1 MSRQFALLRTLLCAL
16 LCVLGTQALAKNID
30 IAFLESKPKG
40 LARDFYI
47 WRFLSEEST
56 SLQDALKAYELIHRK
71 TPKLKAL
78 LEKKGMPNELPKEL
92 QCARLEFSSL
102 LTQDLECIGYGLKLS
117 QIPSLSPQNLKALK
131 DKVAP
136 NKSLSTKVEILS
148 SKTILTKMLQ
158 SDAKT
163 FAQIY
168 NALTQKQKESIINQ
182 AIKPQR
188 LKKLADENA
197 PAFDKMLQGIILS
210 DSLPRFKKSLLNAHI
225 TKASPYTL
233 FLLGINELMAKNT
246 KNALA
251 YFKLAQSSSKDALLH
266 NKALFWQYY
275 VSKDKKLLIKLAQ
288 SSNIDIYSI
297 YAAQKL
303 HTTPQYTIIT
313 DFTPLSEQKPPFDIQ
328 DPFEWEILRANLLQV
343 SDTKALSELTQEFAF
358 VDSLAHMA
366 YVHNRATKYQNNYFL
381 SPFAQAI
388 QWKSTHQKSLTYA
401 IARQESNFLP
411 ALISTSYALG
421 MMQIM
426 PFNVAPFAKSMGL
439 EDIRLEDM
447 FNPIIALEFGRF
459 YLEELEREFK
469 NPLFVAY
476 AYNGGPGFLRRTL
489 AQKKLFIKK
498 RKYEPWLS
506 MELIPYE
513 ESRMYGLKVLAN
525 YIVYQELFGNNIAL
539 EQLLKTTLIN

>member
-1 MSRQFALLRTLLCAL
+1 MSKRFALI
-16 LCVLGTQALAKNID
+16 CVLLGVLGAQAVAKEID
-30 IAFLESKPKG
+30 IKFLESKPKG

-47 WRFLSEEST
+47 WRFLSDENT
-56 SLQDALKAYELIHRK
+56 SLQDALKAYELVHRK

-78 LEKKGMPNELPKEL
+78 LEQKGMPHELPRDL
-92 QCARLEFSSL
+92 QCARLDFKTL
-102 LTQDLECIGYGLKLS
+102 LAQDLECVSYGLKLS
-117 QIPSLSPQNLKALK
+117 QVPHLSPQNLKALK
-131 DKVAP
+131 AKIAP
-136 NKSLSTKVEILS
+136 NKNLSTKVEILS

-168 NALTQKQKESIINQ
+168 NSLTQKQRETLINQ
-182 AIKPQR
+182 TIKPQR
-188 LKKLADENA
+188 LKKLANENT

-246 KNALA
+246 NNALA
-251 YFKLAQSSSKDALLH
+251 YFRLAQSTSKDTFLH
-266 NKALFWQYY
+266 NKALFWQYL
-275 VSKDKKLLIKLAQ
+275 VSKDKKLLSKLAQ
-288 SSNIDIYSI
+288 STNVDIYTI
-297 YAAQKL
+297 YANQKL
-303 HTTPQYTIIT
+303 QSTPQYTIIT
-313 DFTPLSEQKPPFDIQ
+313 DFTPLSKKKPPFNIQ

-343 SDTKALSELTQEFAF
+343 SDTKALDELTQEFAF

-366 YVHNRATKYQNNYFL
+366 YVHNRATRYQNNYFL
-381 SPFAQAI
+381 SPFAQKI
-388 QWKSTHQKSLTYA
+388 KWKNTDQKALTYA

-426 PFNVAPFAKSMGL
+426 PFNVVPFAKSMGL
-439 EDIRLEDM
+439 KDIKLEDM
-447 FNPIIALEFGRF
+447 FNPVIALEFGRF
-459 YLEELEREFK
+459 YLGELEREFK
-469 NPLFVAY
+469 HPLFVAY

-489 AQKKLFIKK
+489 GQKKLFIKN

-513 ESRMYGLKVLAN
+513 ESRIYGLKVLAN
-525 YIVYQELFGNNIAL
+525 YIVYEELFGNNITL

>member
-1 MSRQFALLRTLLCAL
+1 MRKQAIGIFFILSV
-16 LCVLGTQALAKNID
+16 LCVAKEIT
-30 IAFLESKPKG
+30 IEFLESKPKG

-47 WRFLSEEST
+47 WRFLSDENT
-56 SLQDALKAYELIHRK
+56 SLQDALKAYDLVHRK
-71 TPKLKAL
+71 TPKLTAL
-78 LEKKGMPNELPKEL
+78 LEKKGMPHELPREL
-92 QCARLEFSSL
+92 QCARLDFKSL
-102 LTQDLECIGYGLKLS
+102 LKEDLECVGYGLKLS
-117 QIPSLSPQNLKALK
+117 QVPNLSLQDLKALK

-148 SKTILTKMLQ
+148 SKNILTQMLL

-168 NALTQKQKESIINQ
+168 NALTQKQREKLINQ
-182 AIKPQR
+182 NIKPQR

-246 KNALA
+246 KNALT
-251 YFKLAQSSSKDALLH
+251 YFKLAQNTSKDVLLH
-266 NKALFWQYY
+266 NKALFWRYY
-275 VSKDKKLLIKLAQ
+275 VSGDKKLLSKLAQ
-288 SSNIDIYSI
+288 STNIDIYTI
-297 YAAQKL
+297 YANQKL
-303 HTTPQYTIIT
+303 RTAPQYTIIT
-313 DFTPLSEQKPPFDIQ
+313 DFTPLSEKKPPFNIQ
-328 DPFEWEILRANLLQV
+328 DPFEWEILRSNLLQV
-343 SDTKALSELTQEFAF
+343 NDAKALDELTQEFAF

-366 YVHNRATKYQNNYFL
+366 YIHNRATKYQNNYFL
-381 SPFAQAI
+381 SPFAQNI
-388 QWKSTHQKSLTYA
+388 KWKSIDQKALTYA

-426 PFNVAPFAKSMGL
+426 PFNVAPFAKSLGV
-439 EDIRLEDM
+439 EDTKLEDM

-459 YLEELEREFK
+459 YLGELEREFK

-498 RKYEPWLS
+498 RKYEPWIS

-513 ESRMYGLKVLAN
+513 ESRIYGLKVLAN
-525 YIVYQELFGNNIAL
+525 YIVYEELFGNNIAL
-539 EQLLKTTLIN
+539 EQLLATTLIN